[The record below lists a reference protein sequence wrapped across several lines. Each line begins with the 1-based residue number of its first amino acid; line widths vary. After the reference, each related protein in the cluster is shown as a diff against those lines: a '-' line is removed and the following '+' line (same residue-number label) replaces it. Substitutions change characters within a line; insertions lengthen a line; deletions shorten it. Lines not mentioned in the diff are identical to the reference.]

1 MQCGAPK
8 LSDGALAIG
17 PELQQV
23 GIQALPYPSISP
35 LTHAL
40 QGPPTWSVLTGK
52 ALMGGKSRI
61 WRSCTWPFMTTA
73 GR

>member
-1 MQCGAPK
+1 MWCRVPGSGARA
-8 LSDGALAIG
+8 G
-17 PELQQV
+17 EEERV
-23 GIQALPYPSISP
+23 GVSSP
-35 LTHAL
+35 LLPDCLHGQLTC
-40 QGPPTWSVLTGK
+40 SVLTGK